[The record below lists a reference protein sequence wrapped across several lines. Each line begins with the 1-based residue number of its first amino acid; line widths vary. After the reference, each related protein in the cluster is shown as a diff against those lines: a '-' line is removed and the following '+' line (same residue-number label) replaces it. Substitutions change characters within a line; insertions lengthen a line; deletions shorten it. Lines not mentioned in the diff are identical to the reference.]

1 MEEKIATL
9 ENKMDSLETKY
20 PNVIQLWR
28 KYIEVKKKSL
38 IDGIEECEKA
48 LLLIEN
54 THNDLSK
61 QTISL
66 LYLLNNSI

>member
-1 MEEKIATL
+1 MEKKLETL
-9 ENKMDSLETKY
+9 DHKMDILETKH

-38 IDGIEECEKA
+38 FDGIEECEKA

-54 THNDLSK
+54 TQHDLTK